1 MRSLISH
8 LRLTIRLL
16 LKSPGFTITAI
27 VILGLGIGANTA
39 IFSLINGVLLKPLP
53 YPEEDRLVRIYQPT
67 QDVPRMNMAYSDYV
81 DFKAGQHTLQDL
93 TLIHFDDF
101 QVTGDAEPER
111 IDGAYVTGNFFV
123 VMGRP
128 FLLGRP
134 FGEKEEKAAANV
146 VVLTDVLWRKRFN
159 GDPKVIG
166 RSITL
171 SGRSFEIIGITPP
184 QANEIERIDL
194 YIPFTLDPQYKDV
207 SSRRSG
213 HMFDCIGRLKD
224 GVTMEQAQT
233 DFEVITRNL
242 ITQYPDTSAP
252 FGIKLV

>member
-67 QDVPRMNMAYSDYV
+67 QDVPRMSMAYSDYV
-81 DFKAGQHTLQDL
+81 DFRASQHTLRDL
-93 TLIHFDDF
+93 ALIHLDDF

-111 IDGAYVTGNFFV
+111 IDGAYVTGNFFA

-128 FLLGRP
+128 LLLGRP
-134 FGEKEEKAAANV
+134 FGEKEE
-146 VVLTDVLWRKRFN
+146 
-159 GDPKVIG
+159 
-166 RSITL
+166 
-171 SGRSFEIIGITPP
+171 E
-184 QANEIERIDL
+184 E
-194 YIPFTLDPQYKDV
+194 
-207 SSRRSG
+207 
-213 HMFDCIGRLKD
+213 HRL
-224 GVTMEQAQT
+224 M
-233 DFEVITRNL
+233 
-242 ITQYPDTSAP
+242 SWC
-252 FGIKLV
+252 